1 MDSAKNR
8 KMREGNIRS
17 QTHPKPEKSECKIA
31 AVHHSQ
37 SRCPAKRRKKEE
49 EKGIWIK
56 YFGNLKGRN
65 PLILLTFAAFLSI
78 ILFCK
83 VSSWREVEKNDQN
96 LSAKEAAEKE
106 RARLQ
111 KENGYQKWPQSSR
124 TQKSKRQKAA
134 ELLIAVWQSRP
145 EPLERRWLHFKGND
159 GL

>member
-1 MDSAKNR
+1 MKHSRSIPPLQPMHGKKVGR
-8 KMREGNIRS
+8 KGMER
-17 QTHPKPEKSECKIA
+17 
-31 AVHHSQ
+31 
-37 SRCPAKRRKKEE
+37 
-49 EKGIWIK
+49 K

-65 PLILLTFAAFLSI
+65 PVILLTFAAFLSI

-124 TQKSKRQKAA
+124 TQKSKRQKAV

-145 EPLERRWLHFKGND
+145 EPPGGTGCIFRGMTVFYKPVGDRGRLCLFCLPPFIPE
-159 GL
+159 

>member
-1 MDSAKNR
+1 MP
-8 KMREGNIRS
+8 G
-17 QTHPKPEKSECKIA
+17 
-31 AVHHSQ
+31 
-37 SRCPAKRRKKEE
+37 KKEE
-49 EKGIWIK
+49 EKRIWIK

-134 ELLIAVWQSRP
+134 ELLIAV
-145 EPLERRWLHFKGND
+145 
-159 GL
+159 

>member
-1 MDSAKNR
+1 MQDS
-8 KMREGNIRS
+8 S
-17 QTHPKPEKSECKIA
+17 CTPLPE
-31 AVHHSQ
+31 
-37 SRCPAKRRKKEE
+37 PMPGKKEE

-83 VSSWREVEKNDQN
+83 VSSCREVEKNDQN

-134 ELLIAVWQSRP
+134 ELLIAV
-145 EPLERRWLHFKGND
+145 
-159 GL
+159 